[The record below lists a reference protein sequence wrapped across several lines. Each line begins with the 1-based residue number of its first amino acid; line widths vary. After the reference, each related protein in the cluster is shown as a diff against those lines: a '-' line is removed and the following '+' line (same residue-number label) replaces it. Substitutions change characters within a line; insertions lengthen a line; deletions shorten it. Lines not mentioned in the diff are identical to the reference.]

1 MIRRGRKSAA
11 QTPAPKKEQVYGSS
25 KNPVGS
31 AASKTSASKI
41 QLSESIVKTLED
53 KRNDFNDNHP
63 TKKVSLATL
72 KAVMRRGMGAY
83 SKSHRPT
90 ITGGAPNSRQAWGFA
105 RVNKFLKK
113 YAGQTVKAAYV
124 QDDDLMAKGGSLY
137 HLGGD
142 MSKHLAPNGKPSN
155 LTHEQWHLVRTPE
168 FKAWFGDWE
177 NDPQN
182 ASKVVDENG
191 EPLVVYHGTSDKLFY
206 EFMPFAI
213 DYYNGQAIKE
223 YRGDRT
229 NEEFDEYIKKYGLR
243 KIPTRF
249 WFSTKHLWGDKFL
262 ACFLN
267 IRNMFITDEYEP
279 KLPTDYN
286 GFRVPN
292 EDGIDY
298 YSVSKSEQ
306 IKLAD
311 GTNTNFDANNPDIR
325 YEEGG
330 LIAPNGNKSN
340 LNPEQYKLVRT
351 PQFKA
356 WFGDW
361 ENDPENASKV
371 VDENGEPLVV
381 YHGGSNFNYFDADK
395 IGGTTDKGW
404 YGFGF
409 YFSPS
414 KEISDLYGIS
424 KPYFI
429 SIKNIFNC
437 NKDNPFYGQPKSVT
451 EYYIDKGYD
460 GSSKTFDVNKSGHE
474 YCVFFKFPNNIKLAD
489 GSNTTFDAEN
499 PDIRYAEGGNLFSE
513 EDGLYVIIK
522 DVKEESKYKG
532 AYKRIFDIIEEDV
545 AFYNPYGT
553 EHEEMKG
560 NDFHIYIT
568 PRPEGDVIE
577 KIKRLPKVEL
587 SEEKYNQGG
596 LLDALKVGM
605 ANLKKNGIVLTD
617 NDGGITLIA
626 YNTGNQE
633 RQPSLYNKAL
643 IYSSVQ
649 PIKSASEIIQK
660 FDFQDFEWFSESK
673 IEEYK
678 KTHLIIMNQNEVV
691 YDSNV
696 LAEGGDMGKEITC
709 VNCGWHWNTNESDEY
724 DKYVCHKCGFDNRT
738 FYDSDPI
745 GMMKKKIYNTNY
757 KYGGMNKIQLPDTE
771 SSYDNLQPI
780 LAKQGYMLNKIMKP
794 TKSVEEIADEFDV
807 TKAFVE
813 KQLSIGAEH
822 EMEHTYSKEVA
833 RDTALHH
840 LAEDPEYYIRLKDME
855 MRTEAEKLD
864 GFYKRGGAFSR
875 ETTCEVLDKDGER
888 QIDKESI
895 ENLTECLNDLPQTKS
910 MHFDYEKNDYTPARK
925 RLHRDIIYGF
935 KKDLVCVDRD
945 EPIAILMGGSPASGK
960 STFLKKYAPYLLKEE
975 IFKVDAD
982 EIRAKLPEYRGYN
995 ATQTHLE
1002 TKDIV
1007 TTLLSDRNIGIPCRF
1022 DVIYDGTMNNT
1033 KSYIPLINL
1042 LKKEGY
1048 KVFIVYIDRVQK
1060 DVIVKRALERYK
1072 KSGRFV
1078 PLEVIDDFFEKGK
1091 TALQQLKEEVD
1102 GYMIVDGSNSD
1113 YKIIERGGEE
1123 LPQDRNYS
1131 KIGQP
1136 IKITTEDVVRELKKG
1151 GEIDADDP
1159 QIKQAMTHKA
1169 GAAGGLLV
1177 GNRHSEG
1184 GIKAINKSTGQP
1196 LEMEG
1201 GEVVITRDA
1210 VSDDTKREFE
1220 GEMLSNREILSRINE
1235 SGGGVSFAEG
1245 GDIPNKCACMGKQYK
1260 FGGKM
1265 MRDNEIVENIMTSH
1279 RKLFGIKY
1287 PELKPSEVMG
1297 KIFGNSLN
1305 YKSGGEIYGEGGTLV
1320 LINKKIPTFN
1330 AFSKLNKNVN
1340 PQAMKM
1346 AYKQYLNKKYFINFE
1361 ELPHMLQAALLMG
1374 NQKLVDSYINS

>member
-41 QLSESIVKTLED
+41 QLSESIVKTLEN
-53 KRNDFNDNHP
+53 KRNDFNDNHS

-113 YAGQTVKAAYV
+113 YAGQKVKAAYV

-142 MSKHLAPNGKPSN
+142 MYKHLAPNGKPSN

-177 NDPQN
+177 NDPAN

-191 EPLVVYHGTSDKLFY
+191 EPLVVYRGMPKKRKVGNVFKYNVNLFGTKGIGGRQTNKFAFYFTDIKEVAEGYVNDISEEEGGYVVKSYFLNVRKLFKAFTKKNQY
-206 EFMPFAI
+206 EITFKELYDLANTSGEPVYYKDYRGNIETDYKGNKLEVWNHSWEWKGKYNDKYYIQEPFVFFV
-213 DYYNGQAIKE
+213 DWNKDQGNQYFWRLYLENYLKYNGLVFYE
-223 YRGDRT
+223 TT
-229 NEEFDEYIKKYGLR
+229 NNATRHSSEDDLKPKYGDE
-243 KIPTRF
+243 
-249 WFSTKHLWGDKFL
+249 FSKTYAVFES
-262 ACFLN
+262 N
-267 IRNMFITDEYEP
+267 
-279 KLPTDYN
+279 
-286 GFRVPN
+286 
-292 EDGIDY
+292 
-298 YSVSKSEQ
+298 Q

-311 GTNTNFDANNPDIR
+311 GTNTTFDANNPDIR
-325 YEEGG
+325 FQDGG
-330 LIAPNGNKSN
+330 L
-340 LNPEQYKLVRT
+340 V
-351 PQFKA
+351 
-356 WFGDW
+356 
-361 ENDPENASKV
+361 
-371 VDENGEPLVV
+371 
-381 YHGGSNFNYFDADK
+381 
-395 IGGTTDKGW
+395 
-404 YGFGF
+404 
-409 YFSPS
+409 
-414 KEISDLYGIS
+414 
-424 KPYFI
+424 
-429 SIKNIFNC
+429 
-437 NKDNPFYGQPKSVT
+437 
-451 EYYIDKGYD
+451 
-460 GSSKTFDVNKSGHE
+460 
-474 YCVFFKFPNNIKLAD
+474 
-489 GSNTTFDAEN
+489 
-499 PDIRYAEGGNLFSE
+499 
-513 EDGLYVIIK
+513 
-522 DVKEESKYKG
+522 
-532 AYKRIFDIIEEDV
+532 
-545 AFYNPYGT
+545 
-553 EHEEMKG
+553 
-560 NDFHIYIT
+560 
-568 PRPEGDVIE
+568 
-577 KIKRLPKVEL
+577 
-587 SEEKYNQGG
+587 
-596 LLDALKVGM
+596 DALTMGM
-605 ANLKKNGIVLTD
+605 TNLKKNGIVLTD

-649 PIKSASEIIQK
+649 PIKSASEIIQN
-660 FDFQDFEWFSESK
+660 FDFQDFERFSESK
-673 IEEYK
+673 IEDYK

-696 LAEGGDMGKEITC
+696 LAEGGDLGQEITC
-709 VNCGWHWNTNESDEY
+709 RRCLWTWNTSDSDEY

-745 GMMKKKIYNTNY
+745 GTMKKKIYNTNF

-813 KQLSIGAEH
+813 KQLSIGEEH
-822 EMEHTYSKEVA
+822 EMEHTYSKQVA

-888 QIDKESI
+888 QIDEESI

-1078 PLEVIDDFFEKGK
+1078 PIEVIDDFFEKGK

-1136 IKITTEDVVRELKKG
+1136 IKITSRDVIRELKKG

-1159 QIKQAMTHKA
+1159 QIKKAMTHKA

-1184 GIKAINKSTGQP
+1184 GIKAINNSTGQP

-1245 GDIPNKCACMGKQYK
+1245 GDVPNKCACMGKQYK

-1330 AFSKLNKNVN
+1330 AFSKLNKNFN

-1346 AYKQYLNKKYFINFE
+1346 AYKQYLNKKYFIKFE

>member
-11 QTPAPKKEQVYGSS
+11 QTPAPKKERVYGSS

-41 QLSESIVKTLED
+41 QLSESIVNTLED

-63 TKKVSLATL
+63 KNKVSLATL

-113 YAGQTVKAAYV
+113 YAGQKVKAAYV
-124 QDDDLMAKGGSLY
+124 QDDDLMDKGGELY

-142 MSKHLAPNGKPSN
+142 IGGVLSENGNPITFYHGTTDKGYGSYKYLYFTADKEYATLYAEGRGRIIEVNLKINNPFVIQAEYMGQGEIVLDNEIIGYYRSLQPDAVEKLKNAGYDGIVVHYPFKNKKYFEVIPFDKSQIIGETFAEGGLIAPNGKPSN
-155 LTHEQWHLVRTPE
+155 LTH
-168 FKAWFGDWE
+168 
-177 NDPQN
+177 
-182 ASKVVDENG
+182 
-191 EPLVVYHGTSDKLFY
+191 
-206 EFMPFAI
+206 
-213 DYYNGQAIKE
+213 
-223 YRGDRT
+223 
-229 NEEFDEYIKKYGLR
+229 
-243 KIPTRF
+243 
-249 WFSTKHLWGDKFL
+249 
-262 ACFLN
+262 
-267 IRNMFITDEYEP
+267 
-279 KLPTDYN
+279 
-286 GFRVPN
+286 
-292 EDGIDY
+292 
-298 YSVSKSEQ
+298 
-306 IKLAD
+306 
-311 GTNTNFDANNPDIR
+311 
-325 YEEGG
+325 
-330 LIAPNGNKSN
+330 
-340 LNPEQYKLVRT
+340 EQYKLVRT

-361 ENDPENASKV
+361 ENDPKNASKV

-381 YHGGSNFNYFDADK
+381 YHGSKKNFTEFRKDK
-395 IGGTTDKGW
+395 LIWVTPDKDYITEMKRLVGENTFELFANSRKVIDLSS
-404 YGFGF
+404 YG
-409 YFSPS
+409 Y
-414 KEISDLYGIS
+414 KYYDQQTAYEVLKNYGIEIQDILIRRVGAIF
-424 KPYFI
+424 YAYIQEFQEE
-429 SIKNIFNC
+429 IKSQL
-437 NKDNPFYGQPKSVT
+437 KVL
-451 EYYIDKGYD
+451 GYD
-460 GSSKTFDVNKSGHE
+460 GIKLKVHRNFD
-474 YCVFFKFPNNIKLAD
+474 YAYAFFDSNQVKLAD
-489 GSNTTFDAEN
+489 GTNTTFDAN
-499 PDIRYAEGGNLFSE
+499 NLDIRY
-513 EDGLYVIIK
+513 EDG
-522 DVKEESKYKG
+522 
-532 AYKRIFDIIEEDV
+532 
-545 AFYNPYGT
+545 
-553 EHEEMKG
+553 
-560 NDFHIYIT
+560 
-568 PRPEGDVIE
+568 
-577 KIKRLPKVEL
+577 
-587 SEEKYNQGG
+587 G
-596 LLDALKVGM
+596 LTKSLGM
-605 ANLKKNGIVLTD
+605 AMGNLKKNGIVLKDKNET
-617 NDGGITLIA
+617 ITLIA

-633 RQPSLYNKAL
+633 RKPSLYNKSL
-643 IYSSVQ
+643 IYSSVK
-649 PIKSASEIIQK
+649 PIKSANEIIQN
-660 FDFQDFEWFSESK
+660 FDFQDFENFSEDKLQDYRKS
-673 IEEYK
+673 
-678 KTHLIIMNQNEVV
+678 HLIIMNQNEVV

-696 LAEGGDMGKEITC
+696 YAEGGDMGQEITC
-709 VNCGWHWNTNESDEY
+709 VNCGWHWNTNQSDEY

-780 LAKQGYMLNKIMKP
+780 LAKQGYMLNRIMKP

-813 KQLSIGAEH
+813 KQLRIGSEH

-855 MRTEAEKLD
+855 MRTEAEKLQ
-864 GFYKRGGAFSR
+864 GFYEKGGAFST

-895 ENLTECLNDLPQTKS
+895 DNLTACLNDLPQTKS
-910 MHFDYEKNDYTPARK
+910 MHFDYEKNEYTPARK
-925 RLHRDIIYGF
+925 RLHRDIIYEF
-935 KKDLVCVDRD
+935 KKDLICIDRE

-982 EIRAKLPEYRGYN
+982 EIRSKLPEYRGYN

-1022 DVIYDGTMNNT
+1022 DLIYDGTMNNT

-1042 LKKEGY
+1042 LKKDGY
-1048 KVFIVYIDRVQK
+1048 KVFIVYIDRVPK

-1113 YKIIERGGEE
+1113 YKVIERGGEQI
-1123 LPQDRNYS
+1123 PQDRNYS
-1131 KIGQP
+1131 KIGEP

-1184 GIKAINKSTGQP
+1184 GIKAVNKSTNQP

-1210 VSDDTKREFE
+1210 VSDETKREFE

-1235 SGGGVSFAEG
+1235 SGGGVSFAKG
-1245 GDIPNKCACMGKQYK
+1245 GDVPSKCACMGKQYK

-1265 MRDNEIVENIMTSH
+1265 MRDNDIVNNIMTSH

-1287 PELKPSEVMG
+1287 PELKPSEAMS
-1297 KIFGNSLN
+1297 KIFGNTL
-1305 YKSGGEIYGEGGTLV
+1305 KFEAGGEIYGEGGTLV
-1320 LINKKIPTFN
+1320 LVNKKIPTFN
-1330 AFSKLNKNVN
+1330 AFSRLNKNIN
-1340 PQAMKM
+1340 PQAMKRY
-1346 AYKQYLNKKYFINFE
+1346 YKSYLRKEYFVNFD
-1361 ELPHMLQAALLMG
+1361 ELPHMIQAALLMG

>member
-41 QLSESIVKTLED
+41 QLSESIVKTLEN

-124 QDDDLMAKGGSLY
+124 QDDDLMAKGGALY

-177 NDPQN
+177 NDPAN

-191 EPLVVYHGTSDKLFY
+191 EPLVVYRGMPKKRKVGNVFKYNVNLFGTKGIGGRQTNKFAFYFTDIKEVAEGYVNDISEEEGGYVVKSYFLNVRKLFKAFTKKNQY
-206 EFMPFAI
+206 EITFKELYDLANTSGEPVYYKDYRGNIETDYKGNKLEVWNHSWEWKGKYNDKYYIQEPFVFFV
-213 DYYNGQAIKE
+213 DWNKDQGNQYFWRLYLENYLKYNGLVFYE
-223 YRGDRT
+223 TT
-229 NEEFDEYIKKYGLR
+229 NNATRHSSEDDLKPKYGDE
-243 KIPTRF
+243 
-249 WFSTKHLWGDKFL
+249 FSKTYAVFES
-262 ACFLN
+262 N
-267 IRNMFITDEYEP
+267 
-279 KLPTDYN
+279 
-286 GFRVPN
+286 
-292 EDGIDY
+292 
-298 YSVSKSEQ
+298 Q

-311 GTNTNFDANNPDIR
+311 ATNTTFDANNPDIR
-325 YEEGG
+325 FQDGG
-330 LIAPNGNKSN
+330 L
-340 LNPEQYKLVRT
+340 
-351 PQFKA
+351 
-356 WFGDW
+356 
-361 ENDPENASKV
+361 
-371 VDENGEPLVV
+371 VD
-381 YHGGSNFNYFDADK
+381 
-395 IGGTTDKGW
+395 
-404 YGFGF
+404 
-409 YFSPS
+409 
-414 KEISDLYGIS
+414 
-424 KPYFI
+424 
-429 SIKNIFNC
+429 
-437 NKDNPFYGQPKSVT
+437 
-451 EYYIDKGYD
+451 
-460 GSSKTFDVNKSGHE
+460 
-474 YCVFFKFPNNIKLAD
+474 
-489 GSNTTFDAEN
+489 
-499 PDIRYAEGGNLFSE
+499 
-513 EDGLYVIIK
+513 
-522 DVKEESKYKG
+522 
-532 AYKRIFDIIEEDV
+532 
-545 AFYNPYGT
+545 AFT
-553 EHEEMKG
+553 M
-560 NDFHIYIT
+560 
-568 PRPEGDVIE
+568 
-577 KIKRLPKVEL
+577 
-587 SEEKYNQGG
+587 
-596 LLDALKVGM
+596 GM
-605 ANLKKNGIVLTD
+605 TNLKKNGIVLTD

-633 RQPSLYNKAL
+633 RKPSLYNKAL

-649 PIKSASEIIQK
+649 PIKSASEIIQNL
-660 FDFQDFEWFSESK
+660 DSQDFKRFSESK
-673 IEEYK
+673 IEDYK

-696 LAEGGDMGKEITC
+696 LDVGGDLGQEITC
-709 VNCGWHWNTNESDEY
+709 RRCLWTWNTSDSDEY

-745 GMMKKKIYNTNY
+745 GTMEKKIYNTNF

-813 KQLSIGAEH
+813 KQLSIGEEH
-822 EMEHTYSKEVA
+822 EMEHTYSKQVA

-888 QIDKESI
+888 QIDEESI

-1136 IKITTEDVVRELKKG
+1136 IKITSRDVIRELKKG

-1159 QIKQAMTHKA
+1159 QIKKAMTHKA

-1245 GDIPNKCACMGKQYK
+1245 GDVPNKCACMGKQYK

-1297 KIFGNSLN
+1297 KIFGDSLN

-1346 AYKQYLNKKYFINFE
+1346 AYKQYLNKKYFIKFE